1 MSIETSN
8 RTDRDP
14 RWRLV
19 NEHYYTQRPDPLD
32 DWLWDQGL
40 PQAAERVFWLK
51 YLLSSQSAIL
61 WMGLLFFMSSCTSSL
76 VRVKPYE
83 RGNLAKPIMS
93 SERESLLLAMTN
105 HAYFSREA
113 SFGGGGVGGGGCGCN

>member
-40 PQAAERVFWLK
+40 PQAAERVFWLHWREGMRSGDW
-51 YLLSSQSAIL
+51 SSQIPIKRVAQRCRVDVSTVTRAYHL
-61 WMGLLFFMSSCTSSL
+61 LKAKGLI
-76 VRVKPYE
+76 RRQDPG
-83 RGNLAKPIMS
+83 RD
-93 SERESLLLAMTN
+93 
-105 HAYFSREA
+105 EA
-113 SFGGGGVGGGGCGCN
+113 NPF